1 MWGCLFNIAP
11 LRPFAALFAPEQTV
25 TRRWPGKGESEMSA
39 FHGDLTD
46 LLPDLNRFARS
57 LTRNEDDA
65 HDLVQDCVERALNK
79 RALFQDGTSL
89 KSWLFTLMRNL
100 FISQKR
106 REAVD
111 RRCVAQTYH
120 DGWHVEK
127 PRQTDRVFLNET
139 LRAMKSLSYAEQQA
153 IVVLGIHD
161 APQQA
166 LSKVCG
172 EPVGTLKSRLSRGRA
187 HLKAQLGLGQEV
199 YAY

>member
-1 MWGCLFNIAP
+1 
-11 LRPFAALFAPEQTV
+11 
-25 TRRWPGKGESEMSA
+25 MSA
-39 FHGDLTD
+39 FHDDLTD
-46 LLPDLNRFARS
+46 LLPDLTRFARA

-65 HDLVQDCVERALNK
+65 YDLVQDCVERALNK

-111 RRCVAQTYH
+111 RKCMTMTLIEA
-120 DGWHVEK
+120 DHVERA
-127 PRQTDRVFLNET
+127 RQTDHVFLNET
-139 LRAMKSLSYAEQQA
+139 LRAMKSLSEAERHA

-161 APQQA
+161 ASQQA
-166 LSKVCG
+166 VSAACG

-187 HLKAQLGLGQEV
+187 HLRAQMGLGQEV
-199 YAY
+199 YAH

>member
-1 MWGCLFNIAP
+1 MSGFHNEL
-11 LRPFAALFAPEQTV
+11 TV
-25 TRRWPGKGESEMSA
+25 
-39 FHGDLTD
+39 
-46 LLPDLNRFARS
+46 LLPDLTRFARV

-65 HDLVQDCVERALNK
+65 HDLVQDCVERALCK

-111 RRCVAQTYH
+111 RKCLNLS
-120 DGWHVEK
+120 HVDASAIEK
-127 PRQTDRVFLNET
+127 PRQTDRVFLSET
-139 LRAMKSLSYAEQQA
+139 LRAMKTLSKAEQEA
-153 IVVLGIHD
+153 IVILGIHD

-166 LSKVCG
+166 VAKMSG

-187 HLKAQLGLGQEV
+187 HLRSQMGLGQDV
-199 YAY
+199 YAH

>member
-1 MWGCLFNIAP
+1 
-11 LRPFAALFAPEQTV
+11 
-25 TRRWPGKGESEMSA
+25 MSA
-39 FHGDLTD
+39 FHTDLTK

-65 HDLVQDCVERALNK
+65 HDLVQDCVERALIK

-106 REAVD
+106 RQAVD
-111 RRCVAQTYH
+111 RRCVAQTH
-120 DGWHVEK
+120 LDGWHVEM
-127 PRQTDRVFLNET
+127 PRQADRVFLNET
-139 LRAMKSLSYAEQQA
+139 LRAMKSLSKPEQQA

-187 HLKAQLGLGQEV
+187 HLRAQLGLGQGGEA
-199 YAY
+199 YAF

>member
-1 MWGCLFNIAP
+1 MC
-11 LRPFAALFAPEQTV
+11 
-25 TRRWPGKGESEMSA
+25 A
-39 FHGDLTD
+39 FQGDLTG

-65 HDLVQDCVERALNK
+65 YDLVHDHVERALNK

-89 KSWLFTLMRNL
+89 KSWLFTLMRNV

-111 RRCVAQTYH
+111 RRCVVQTH
-120 DGWHVEK
+120 LDGWHVEM
-127 PRQTDRVFLNET
+127 PRQAGHVFLNET
-139 LRAMKSLSYAEQQA
+139 LRAMKTLSRAEQQA

-166 LSKVCG
+166 LSKFSG
-172 EPVGTLKSRLSRGRA
+172 EPVGTLKSRLSRGCA
-187 HLKAQLGLGQEV
+187 HLKAQMGLGQEI

>member
-1 MWGCLFNIAP
+1 MC
-11 LRPFAALFAPEQTV
+11 
-25 TRRWPGKGESEMSA
+25 A
-39 FHGDLTD
+39 FQGDLTG

-89 KSWLFTLMRNL
+89 KSWLFTLMRNV

-111 RRCVAQTYH
+111 RRCVAQTH
-120 DGWHVEK
+120 LEGWHVEM

-139 LRAMKSLSYAEQQA
+139 LRAMKSLSAAEQQA

-166 LSKVCG
+166 LSKSSG

-187 HLKAQLGLGQEV
+187 HLKAHLGLGQEV

>member
-1 MWGCLFNIAP
+1 
-11 LRPFAALFAPEQTV
+11 
-25 TRRWPGKGESEMSA
+25 MSA
-39 FHGDLTD
+39 FHDELTS

-100 FISQKR
+100 FISSKR

-111 RRCVAQTYH
+111 RKYVALSQPEA
-120 DGWHVEK
+120 WNVEM
-127 PRQTDRVFLNET
+127 PRQTDRVFLKET
-139 LRAMKSLSYAEQQA
+139 LRAMKSLSAGERQA

-166 LSKVCG
+166 VARICG

-187 HLKAQLGLGQEV
+187 HLRAQMGLDQM
-199 YAY
+199 AFA

>member
-1 MWGCLFNIAP
+1 
-11 LRPFAALFAPEQTV
+11 
-25 TRRWPGKGESEMSA
+25 MSA
-39 FHGDLTD
+39 FHNDLTA
-46 LLPDLNRFARS
+46 LLPDLNRFARA
-57 LTRNEDDA
+57 LTRNEDNA

-111 RRCVAQTYH
+111 RKCMALSHNENSY
-120 DGWHVEK
+120 VER
-127 PRQTDRVFLNET
+127 PRQTDHVFLNET
-139 LRAMKSLSYAEQQA
+139 LRAMKRLSGPERQA

-161 APQQA
+161 APHQA
-166 LSKVCG
+166 MSKVCG

-187 HLKAQLGLGQEV
+187 HLRAQLGLDMEA
-199 YAY
+199 YAH

>member
-1 MWGCLFNIAP
+1 
-11 LRPFAALFAPEQTV
+11 
-25 TRRWPGKGESEMSA
+25 MSA
-39 FHGDLTD
+39 FHGDLTE

-79 RALFQDGTSL
+79 RSLFQDGTSL

-106 REAVD
+106 RQAVD
-111 RRCVAQTYH
+111 RRCVAQTH
-120 DGWHVEK
+120 VEGWHVEM
-127 PRQTDRVFLNET
+127 PRQADRVFLNET
-139 LRAMKSLSYAEQQA
+139 LQAMKKLSAAERQA

-161 APQQA
+161 APQQKLA
-166 LSKVCG
+166 QVCG

-187 HLKAQLGLGQEV
+187 HLRAQMGLNQEAF
-199 YAY
+199 AY